1 MNSSMNFGTQPL
13 AKVGNTSVWKYP
25 SLGTFVWKYPSL
37 GDDAVRGALWKA
49 SPTAK
54 ASGGRI
60 GGSNWGGRIGGGNF
74 GGRV

>member
-13 AKVGNTSVWKYP
+13 AKVGNTSVLKFPP
-25 SLGTFVWKYPSL
+25 SVPPSL
-37 GDDAVRGALWKA
+37 GDDAVRVPNRPTLLELWKA

-60 GGSNWGGRIGGGNF
+60 GGSNWGGR
-74 GGRV
+74 V